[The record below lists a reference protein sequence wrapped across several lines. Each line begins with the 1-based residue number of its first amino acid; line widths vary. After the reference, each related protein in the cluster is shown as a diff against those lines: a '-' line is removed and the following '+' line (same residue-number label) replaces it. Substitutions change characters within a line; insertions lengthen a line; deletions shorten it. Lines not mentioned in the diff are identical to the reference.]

1 MIAKLEQDT
10 ARAIQVIRLTSFIW
24 SLMTIDRI
32 LSAIAI
38 IVSFIAVPASG
49 YLSYRYAI
57 RGERRKEWNAIAE
70 VLLAHYEQV
79 HKEAEDNSTYST
91 TTIPIDEFVRIQR
104 RMTASEKKEFRDL
117 VALIVKLRNSK
128 PDAARNKQLSVTS
141 SKICK
146 ILKLK

>member
-1 MIAKLEQDT
+1 LSKIP
-10 ARAIQVIRLTSFIW
+10 ARAIVVIISDLDIMEP
-24 SLMTIDRI
+24 MTIDRI

-38 IVSFIAVPASG
+38 IVSFIAVPASA
-49 YLSYRYAI
+49 YLSYSYAI
-57 RGERRKEWNAIAE
+57 GERRKEWNAIAE

-128 PDAARNKQLSVTS
+128 PDAARNKRLSVAS

-146 ILKLK
+146 ILKLR

>member
-1 MIAKLEQDT
+1 MTYSDTVSTIAMIVAFV
-10 ARAIQVIRLTSFIW
+10 AI
-24 SLMTIDRI
+24 
-32 LSAIAI
+32 
-38 IVSFIAVPASG
+38 PASA
-49 YLSYRYAI
+49 YLSYSYAI
-57 RGERRKEWNAIAE
+57 KGERRKEWNAIAE

-79 HKEAEDNSTYST
+79 HEEAEDNSTYST

-128 PDAARNKQLSVTS
+128 PDAARNKQLSVAS

>member
-1 MIAKLEQDT
+1 MTYSDTVSTIAMIVAFV
-10 ARAIQVIRLTSFIW
+10 AI
-24 SLMTIDRI
+24 
-32 LSAIAI
+32 
-38 IVSFIAVPASG
+38 PASA
-49 YLSYRYAI
+49 YLSYSYAI
-57 RGERRKEWNAIAE
+57 KGERRKEWNAIAE

-79 HKEAEDNSTYST
+79 HKEAVDNSTYST

-128 PDAARNKQLSVTS
+128 PDAARNKQLSVAS

>member
-1 MIAKLEQDT
+1 MTYSDTVSTIAMIVAFV
-10 ARAIQVIRLTSFIW
+10 AI
-24 SLMTIDRI
+24 
-32 LSAIAI
+32 
-38 IVSFIAVPASG
+38 PASA
-49 YLSYRYAI
+49 YLSYSYAI
-57 RGERRKEWNAIAE
+57 KGERRKEWNAIAE

-128 PDAARNKQLSVTS
+128 PDAARNKQLSVAS

>member
-1 MIAKLEQDT
+1 MTYSDTVSTIAMIVAFV
-10 ARAIQVIRLTSFIW
+10 AI
-24 SLMTIDRI
+24 
-32 LSAIAI
+32 
-38 IVSFIAVPASG
+38 PASA
-49 YLSYRYAI
+49 YLSYSYAI
-57 RGERRKEWNAIAE
+57 KGERRKEWNAIAE

-104 RMTASEKKEFRDL
+104 RMTVSEKKEFRDL
-117 VALIVKLRNSK
+117 VALIVKLRNEK
-128 PDAARNKQLSVTS
+128 PDAARNKKLAAAS

>member
-1 MIAKLEQDT
+1 
-10 ARAIQVIRLTSFIW
+10 
-24 SLMTIDRI
+24 MTIDRI

-38 IVSFIAVPASG
+38 IVSFVAVPASG
-49 YLSYRYAI
+49 YLSYRYAV

-70 VLLAHYEQV
+70 VLLAHYEQVHKHYEQV

-117 VALIVKLRNSK
+117 VALIVKLRNEK
-128 PDAARNKQLSVTS
+128 PDAARNKELAAAS

-146 ILKLK
+146 VLKLR